1 MLFFNAKE
9 KQTLIEVPKK
19 EIQSV
24 LQYYIDRKQWITE
37 VILLEE
43 TFLVLLQ
50 SGGEIEEQ
58 RVLLSE
64 HIVEDYVLK
73 LTSLVYY
80 GTDYLQVH
88 TRTSILDRVDIRAF
102 SKNDDSLTE
111 SLNNWIV
118 PLSHRRD
125 TGRDSLL

>member
-73 LTSLVYY
+73 LISLVYY
-80 GTDYLQVH
+80 GTGYLQV
-88 TRTSILDRVDIRAF
+88 LPELLF
-102 SKNDDSLTE
+102 
-111 SLNNWIV
+111 WIEWI
-118 PLSHRRD
+118 
-125 TGRDSLL
+125 